1 MKVGSGGG
9 QLLHRFIHRGA
20 SRADVAGVL
29 LLLLL
34 LLLLQLTNHRN

>member
-9 QLLHRFIHRGA
+9 QLLHRFIHRLA
-20 SRADVAGVL
+20 YVAGV
-29 LLLLL
+29 LLLL

>member
-9 QLLHRFIHRGA
+9 QLLHRFIHRQA
-20 SRADVAGVL
+20 RAYVAGV